1 MSAHELIALGNG
13 ACIEASI
20 FTNILEDYLIS
31 WPLPDGWNFR
41 EFCVSVL
48 VYHTMFSIVLLSG
61 PELPCIY

>member
-31 WPLPDGWNFR
+31 WPLCLMAGIFVNVVFLCLHSCFYSRVP
-41 EFCVSVL
+41 
-48 VYHTMFSIVLLSG
+48 H
-61 PELPCIY
+61 